1 MFPLIDFVGLIFHGN
16 LYFGILRIS
25 HIINLFT
32 DMTTIKVKFRKSS
45 IEGKAGVVYYQLH
58 HDRQTKQITT
68 KIALFPEQW
77 DDKNERIIANTPDD
91 RNKQVQIEC
100 EVALLHRIT
109 ERMESAAK
117 SYTLGQVVDSF
128 HRLSCA
134 SATFLHY
141 FEEQIVR
148 LQKTDKL
155 GTARNYRRT
164 YNSFTTF
171 LKERRIGFREL
182 DEPLIMEYNGWLLHR
197 KIVRNTVSF
206 YMRILRAVYNKA
218 VNQNIVMQS
227 FPFRSVYTG
236 VDRTRKRAI
245 DEQKIYQIQQLDLSQ
260 DASLRLAR
268 DLFLFSY
275 CTRGMAFVDMAF
287 LRKQDI
293 RKGTISYI
301 RRKTMQRLSIRIEPC
316 IEQILARYSRIGH
329 TDYIFPI
336 ISTVEPAAA
345 YRQYETALRHYNREL
360 KRISKLIDS
369 ETSLSSYC
377 ARHSWATSARNHNI
391 PLSIISAGMG
401 HTSEKTTQIYLAS
414 IGDNSIDQA
423 NFFILERFNA
433 IAK

>member
-1 MFPLIDFVGLIFHGN
+1 
-16 LYFGILRIS
+16 
-25 HIINLFT
+25 
-32 DMTTIKVKFRKSS
+32 MTTIKVKFRKSS
-45 IEGKAGVVYYQLH
+45 IEGTAGVVYYQLH

-77 DDKNERIIANTPDD
+77 DGKNGRMLVNTPDD
-91 RNKQVQIEC
+91 WKKQRRIEN
-100 EVALLHRIT
+100 EVALLHRIVD
-109 ERMESAAK
+109 SAEGNEK
-117 SYTLGQVVDSF
+117 TYTLTHIIDSF
-128 HRLSCA
+128 YRYSCA
-134 SATFLHY
+134 PVTFLRY
-141 FEEQIVR
+141 FEDQIAR
-148 LQKTDKL
+148 LQKNDKL

-164 YNSFTTF
+164 YNSFTAF
-171 LKERRIGFREL
+171 LEGRDIAFQEL
-182 DEPLIMEYNGWLLHR
+182 DEPLIMEYNSWLLRR

-206 YMRILRAVYNKA
+206 YMRILRAVYNRA
-218 VNQNIVMQS
+218 VNQNIAMQS

-245 DEQKIYQIQQLDLSQ
+245 DEQKIYRIQQLDLSQ
-260 DASLRLAR
+260 NASLQLAR

-293 RKGTISYI
+293 REGTISYI
-301 RRKTMQRLSIRIEPC
+301 RRKTMQRLSVRIEPC
-316 IEQILARYSRIGH
+316 IEQILARYSRIGR

-336 ISTVEPAAA
+336 ISAAEPAEA
-345 YRQYETALRHYNREL
+345 YHQYETALGHYNRQL
-360 KRISKLIDS
+360 KKIAKLIDS

-414 IGDNSIDQA
+414 IGENSIDQA
-423 NFFILERFNA
+423 NLFILERFNA